1 MIIPTTTVGEG
12 KSAWWQETNTKVNTG
27 KKAHCRQPHLGMAI
41 SANASRL
48 FCPPDSNAI
57 GLSARSP
64 LIPKEPNWWRYSS
77 SLRPSEETG

>member
-1 MIIPTTTVGEG
+1 MTVSNIYHPNSHHNSWGGEE
-12 KSAWWQETNTKVNTG
+12 WWQGTNTKANTV
-27 KKAHCRQPHLGMAI
+27 KKKGHCRPAHLGMAI

-64 LIPKEPNWWRYSS
+64 LIPKEPNW
-77 SLRPSEETG
+77 

>member
-1 MIIPTTTVGEG
+1 MAKFNNPNSHYNTV
-12 KSAWWQETNTKVNTG
+12 
-27 KKAHCRQPHLGMAI
+27 KKKHYHRPAHLGMAI

-64 LIPKEPNWWRYSS
+64 LIPKEPSWCRYSS
-77 SLRPSEETG
+77 SLLPSEDTR